1 MPINYLALNKQI
13 SQMGKDAR
21 TREAEMQSAL
31 DRLSRLL
38 DEHAGDILY
47 LQQKVEEAA
56 AKARGLRC
64 AVPVSEP
71 LNAHIPCSLPAP
83 ACTLF
88 AADGSQVNP
97 DPHDTVLY
105 GLVNIGVFCI
115 QPGSGLVPSEITQS
129 SLLYGDALYSAG
141 GTASEELISL
151 LRDVREREML
161 AELAKSVPAPAVTL
175 TDGQLELFHEPR
187 EDIQFRPE
195 FDKYLKALDDLAIN
209 DVITA
214 GYVSRPRVSLV
225 IHLLSL
231 VSDGNQVDVESTGF
245 AGLTDTA
252 LFSNIL
258 GPGERSAIFR
268 LQSRSSGDYP
278 GRKALHFFYL
288 NVGTTSR
295 PAFAR
300 IEIPLW
306 VAEVPQHVKLL
317 HSVLV
322 EQAHLSGAVPYPYP
336 LIRAHE
342 IAVVK
347 MTDREQ
353 LTRMIESELIRQ
365 GFTPGRKSEKQV
377 HKSHTGRKRMNR

>member
-1 MPINYLALNKQI
+1 MPINYLGLNKQI
-13 SQMGKDAR
+13 NQMGNDAR
-21 TREAEMQSAL
+21 TREAEMQSTL
-31 DRLSRLL
+31 ERLSRLL
-38 DEHAGDILY
+38 DEHAEDILY
-47 LQQKVEEAA
+47 LQLKVEEAA
-56 AKARGLRC
+56 AKRGLRC

-141 GTASEELISL
+141 GTASEDLISL
-151 LRDVREREML
+151 LRDVRERETL
-161 AELAKSVPAPAVTL
+161 AELAQSVPSPVVTL
-175 TDGQLELFHEPR
+175 TDGPLELYHEPR
-187 EDIQFRPE
+187 QEKQFEIE
-195 FDKYLKALDDLAIN
+195 FKNYLKALDDLAIN

-214 GYVSRPRVSLV
+214 GYVSRPRADLV
-225 IHLLSL
+225 IRLLSL
-231 VSDGNQVDVESTGF
+231 ASEGNQTDVESTGF
-245 AGLTDTA
+245 TGLTDTA
-252 LFSNIL
+252 LFSAL
-258 GPGERSAIFR
+258 LAAGERSAIFR
-268 LQSRSSGDYP
+268 LQSRSSGDYL

-300 IEIPLW
+300 VEIPLW
-306 VAEVPQHVKLL
+306 VADNPQHVKLL

-322 EQAHLSGAVPYPYP
+322 EQAHLSGAIPYPYP

-347 MTDREQ
+347 MTDRQQ

-365 GFTPGRKSEKQV
+365 GFTPGKKSEKQL
-377 HKSHTGRKRMNR
+377 HKEHSERTRMNR

>member
-1 MPINYLALNKQI
+1 MPINYLELNNQI
-13 SQMGKDAR
+13 NQMGKDAR
-21 TREAEMQSAL
+21 VREAEMQSTL
-31 DRLSRLL
+31 KRLSTLL
-38 DEHAGDILY
+38 DAHAEDILS

-56 AKARGLRC
+56 AKTRGLRC

-115 QPGSGLVPSEITQS
+115 QPGSGVVPSEITNS

-151 LRDVREREML
+151 LRDVRERETL
-161 AELAKSVPAPAVTL
+161 AELAQSVPAPVVTL

-187 EDIQFRPE
+187 EDVQFRSE

-214 GYVSRPRVSLV
+214 GYVSRPRADLV
-225 IHLLSL
+225 VRLLSL
-231 VSDGNQVDVESTGF
+231 ASDDDQVNPEPSSF
-245 AGLTDTA
+245 NGLTDTA
-252 LFSNIL
+252 LFSDL
-258 GPGERSAIFR
+258 LAAGERSAIFR
-268 LQSRSSGDYP
+268 LQSRSSGDYS

-288 NVGTTSR
+288 NVGKASQ

-300 IEIPLW
+300 VEIPLW
-306 VAEVPQHVKLL
+306 VVENPLHVHLL

-347 MTDREQ
+347 MTDQQE

-365 GFTPGRKSEKQV
+365 GFTPGKKSEKQV
-377 HKSHTGRKRMNR
+377 HKGHAGRKRMNR

>member
-1 MPINYLALNKQI
+1 MPVNYLELNNQI
-13 SQMGKDAR
+13 NQMGKDAR
-21 TREAEMQSAL
+21 AREAELHSTL
-31 DRLSRLL
+31 ERLSTLL
-38 DEHAGDILY
+38 DAHAEDILY
-47 LQQKVEEAA
+47 LQQKVEEAT
-56 AKARGLRC
+56 AKTRGLRC
-64 AVPVSEP
+64 AIPVSEP

-97 DPHDTVLY
+97 DPHDTILY

-115 QPGSGLVPSEITQS
+115 QPGSGLVPSEITNS

-151 LRDVREREML
+151 LRDVRERETL
-161 AELAKSVPAPAVTL
+161 AELAQSVPSPVVTL
-175 TDGQLELFHEPR
+175 TDGPLELYHEPR
-187 EDIQFRPE
+187 QEKQFEVE
-195 FDKYLKALDDLAIN
+195 FKNYLKALDDLAIN

-214 GYVSRPRVSLV
+214 GYVSRPRADLV
-225 IHLLSL
+225 VRLLSL
-231 VSDGNQVDVESTGF
+231 AGDDDQANPEPSSFT
-245 AGLTDTA
+245 GLTDTA
-252 LFSNIL
+252 LFSDL
-258 GPGERSAIFR
+258 LAAGERSAIFR

-288 NVGTTSR
+288 NVGTASQ
-295 PAFAR
+295 PVFAR
-300 IEIPLW
+300 VEIPLW
-306 VAEVPQHVKLL
+306 VVENPLHVLLL

-347 MTDREQ
+347 MTDHQE

-377 HKSHTGRKRMNR
+377 HKEHSERTRMNR